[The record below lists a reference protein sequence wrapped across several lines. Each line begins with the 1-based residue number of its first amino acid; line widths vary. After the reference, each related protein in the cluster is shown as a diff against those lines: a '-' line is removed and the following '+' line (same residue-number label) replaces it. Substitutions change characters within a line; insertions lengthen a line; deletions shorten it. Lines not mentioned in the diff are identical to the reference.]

1 VHIAKAHQV
10 VLAKQQEVR
19 RGLGSAGVK
28 AVQRAIVGSHHLVPS
43 EVANRIFATY
53 EAGDLITA
61 CAWCKR
67 VEIDG
72 EWHLAPHSA
81 LAAIEERYTVSHSIC
96 QACALG
102 SAN

>member
-1 VHIAKAHQV
+1 MAKASV
-10 VLAKQQEVR
+10 VHAQQQ
-19 RGLGSAGVK
+19 
-28 AVQRAIVGSHHLVPS
+28 AVQRSLRGARTKAASRGGSHPLVPS

-61 CAWCKR
+61 CAWCER

-81 LAAIEERYTVSHSIC
+81 LAAIEEQYTLSHSIC
-96 QACALG
+96 PACALG
-102 SAN
+102 PAN

>member
-1 VHIAKAHQV
+1 MAKADQV
-10 VLAKQQEVR
+10 VLAKPQEVQ
-19 RGLGSAGVK
+19 RGLGSTGAK
-28 AVQRAIVGSHHLVPS
+28 AVPRAVVGSHHLVPS

-81 LAAIEERYTVSHSIC
+81 LAAIEERYTLSHSIC

-102 SAN
+102 PAN

>member
-1 VHIAKAHQV
+1 MAKANQG

-19 RGLGSAGVK
+19 RGLGSARTK
-28 AVQRAIVGSHHLVPS
+28 AVPRTVVGSHSLVPS

-72 EWHLAPHSA
+72 EWHRAPHA
-81 LAAIEERYTVSHSIC
+81 VLAAIEARYTLSHSIC

-102 SAN
+102 PAS